1 MVKSMDQAKKSKI
14 SRRDLLSCIP
24 LMAASAVALPATA
37 ATGTAGGA
45 GASVATA
52 ADGEPQGDVGRRVGI
67 ALGAGGANGLAHI
80 AMLEVLD
87 DLNVRP
93 HRIAGASIGA
103 VVGAMYAS
111 GMPAVKIREQVD
123 DAFTKAEPDDLNG
136 LVSGQVLEWL
146 DLVELEL
153 GNGGLLDSQRI
164 LSHFYRS
171 LNVETFSELE
181 IPLEIVAADL
191 WEKEQVVLD
200 SGPLLP
206 AVQASM
212 AIPGVFEPV
221 VVDDRVLI
229 DGGTVNP
236 VPWDLL
242 FDDCDIVVGID
253 VNGVRSRPESNEHN
267 YFQIL
272 FNSINVMQKA
282 IVAEKLRHRKPD
294 ILISPQIKDVR
305 ALEFYAADK
314 VFEQS
319 RSAAERLRSELA
331 ALIDG

>member
-1 MVKSMDQAKKSKI
+1 MKTWKSRL
-14 SRRDLLSCIP
+14 SRRDLLSFIP
-24 LMAASAVALPATA
+24 LLAVPFTSKKAVAGAIGQEKSSLSTA
-37 ATGTAGGA
+37 AKPLGN
-45 GASVATA
+45 SS
-52 ADGEPQGDVGRRVGI
+52 RRVGI

-87 DLNVRP
+87 ELEIRP

-111 GMPAVKIREQVD
+111 GMLAAEIKDLAKE
-123 DAFTKAEPDDLNG
+123 AFATTETDDLQE
-136 LVSGQVLEWL
+136 LVSDQVLEWFEL
-146 DLVELEL
+146 IELEV

-171 LNVETFSELE
+171 IDADAFSDLE
-181 IPLEIVAADL
+181 IPLDIVAGDL
-191 WEKEQVVLD
+191 WNKEQVVLN

-221 VVDDRVLI
+221 VLGNRVLI

-242 FDDCDIVVGID
+242 FEDCDIVIAID
-253 VNGVRSRPESNEHN
+253 VSGIRSRPESNEHS
-267 YFQIL
+267 YFEIL
-272 FNSINVMQKA
+272 FNSIKVMQKA
-282 IVAEKLRHRKPD
+282 IVAEKMRHRRPD
-294 ILISPQIKDVR
+294 IMIAPEVKDVR
-305 ALEFYAADK
+305 ALEFYAVDK

-319 RSAAERLRSELA
+319 NSAKERFKSELA
-331 ALIDG
+331 ALITK

>member
-1 MVKSMDQAKKSKI
+1 MKRWKSKF
-14 SRRDLLSCIP
+14 SRRDLLSSIP
-24 LMAASAVALPATA
+24 LLAVPFASKKAVAGGKDQEATYLSA
-37 ATGTAGGA
+37 AAKPHGN
-45 GASVATA
+45 SR
-52 ADGEPQGDVGRRVGI
+52 RRVGI

-87 DLNVRP
+87 ELEVRP

-111 GMPAVKIREQVD
+111 GMPASEIKDLAKEVFATTETGDLQEWVSDKV
-123 DAFTKAEPDDLNG
+123 AEWFELI
-136 LVSGQVLEWL
+136 
-146 DLVELEL
+146 ELEV

-171 LNVETFSELE
+171 IDADAFSDLE
-181 IPLEIVAADL
+181 IPLDIVAGDL
-191 WEKEQVVLD
+191 WNKEQVVLN

-221 VVDDRVLI
+221 VLGNRVLI

-242 FDDCDIVVGID
+242 FEDCDIVIAID
-253 VNGVRSRPESNEHN
+253 VSGIRSRPESNEHS
-267 YFQIL
+267 YFEIL
-272 FNSINVMQKA
+272 FNSIKVMQKA
-282 IVAEKLRHRKPD
+282 IVAEKMRYRRPD
-294 ILISPQIKDVR
+294 IMIAPKVKDVR
-305 ALEFYAADK
+305 SLEFYAVDK

-319 RSAAERLRSELA
+319 KTAKERFKSELA
-331 ALIDG
+331 ALVTT